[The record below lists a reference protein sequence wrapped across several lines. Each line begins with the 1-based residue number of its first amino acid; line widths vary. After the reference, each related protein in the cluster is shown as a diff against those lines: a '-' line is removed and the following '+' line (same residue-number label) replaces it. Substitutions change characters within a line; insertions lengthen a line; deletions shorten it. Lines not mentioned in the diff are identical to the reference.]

1 MPLVEDC
8 LCLHKRIFQGARII
22 ASRRMTDPID
32 SAFGEAYAQI
42 LSLARARLA
51 RERSPI
57 STVTLANELYLNL
70 REHPSLKFPSKQH
83 FLAYSSRAMRSLLVD
98 MARERVAKKRSAKL
112 LPLTLA
118 RDAIDDGGSP
128 EQLVALDEALE
139 RLGSIEARLLRV
151 AELRIIMGM
160 EIADVALALEVSEPT
175 VKRDW
180 QRAKAYLYDAIGAEP
195 A

>member
-1 MPLVEDC
+1 MSD
-8 LCLHKRIFQGARII
+8 
-22 ASRRMTDPID
+22 SID
-32 SAFGEAYAQI
+32 TTFGDAYAQI

-51 RERSPI
+51 NERSPI

-70 REHPSLKFPSKQH
+70 REHPSLQFPSKQH

-98 MARERVAKKRSAKL
+98 MARQRVAKKRSVKL

-128 EQLVALDEALE
+128 EQLVALDEALQ
-139 RLGSIEARLLRV
+139 RLGGVDARLLRV
-151 AELRIIMGM
+151 AELRIVMGM
-160 EIADVALALEVSEPT
+160 EIADVAIALGLSAPT

-180 QRAKAYLYDAIGAEP
+180 RRAKAYLYDVIGPNRIE
-195 A
+195 

>member
-1 MPLVEDC
+1 M
-8 LCLHKRIFQGARII
+8 
-22 ASRRMTDPID
+22 SDPID
-32 SAFGEAYAQI
+32 MTFGDAYAQI
-42 LSLARARLA
+42 LSLARVRLA
-51 RERSPI
+51 SERSPI

-70 REHPSLKFPSKQH
+70 REHPSLQFPTKQH

-98 MARERVAKKRSAKL
+98 MARERLRKKRSAKL

-139 RLGSIEARLLRV
+139 RLGAIDARLLRV
-151 AELRIIMGM
+151 AEMRIVMGM
-160 EIADVALALEVSEPT
+160 EIADVALALDVSEPT

-180 QRAKAYLYDAIGAEP
+180 RRAKAYLHDAIGPTRCE
-195 A
+195 

>member
-1 MPLVEDC
+1 M
-8 LCLHKRIFQGARII
+8 
-22 ASRRMTDPID
+22 SDPID
-32 SAFGEAYAQI
+32 TTFGDAYAQI

-51 RERSPI
+51 SERSPI
-57 STVTLANELYLNL
+57 STVTLANELYLSL
-70 REHPSLKFPSKQH
+70 RDHTSLQFPSKQH

-98 MARERVAKKRSAKL
+98 MARERVTKKRSAKL

-139 RLGSIEARLLRV
+139 RLGSIDARLLRV
-151 AELRIIMGM
+151 AELRIVMGM
-160 EIADVALALEVSEPT
+160 EIADVALALDISEPT

-180 QRAKAYLYDAIGAEP
+180 RRAKAYLYEAIGPSPCE
-195 A
+195 